1 MSRNLF
7 YVGHLLLGVD
17 LPLSVVNIIPVKQTN
32 FSCARKYQLQIA
44 FSLGMRA
51 CVYFPILSALGC
63 IKFEPVQAL
72 FTLAHVC
79 DSPLASGRPC
89 VFGIIHSL
97 SLWLLQFFHF
107 FLQSSLGL
115 ACVCGGDGV
124 GRLGTWW
131 RQPMSDWVFKSCNI
145 FDSIKCIII
154 VDFHEPWSCL
164 MDKMI
169 GTGRLWNTIAVIW
182 WRTSN

>member
-1 MSRNLF
+1 MCKQISIADSFFIRDESLCLFPLFCQPWGASSLNLCRPYSRWHTCVTVLW
-7 YVGHLLLGVD
+7 HLEGLVSLASFI
-17 LPLSVVNIIPVKQTN
+17 LSPSGSYN
-32 FSCARKYQLQIA
+32 FSTSFYK
-44 FSLGMRA
+44 
-51 CVYFPILSALGC
+51 VPWAL
-63 IKFEPVQAL
+63 
-72 FTLAHVC
+72 HVC
-79 DSPLASGRPC
+79 R
-89 VFGIIHSL
+89 
-97 SLWLLQFFHF
+97 
-107 FLQSSLGL
+107 
-115 ACVCGGDGV
+115 GDGV